1 MCNNLPTTGYGVG
14 MSGLLLFIV
23 TIIYSIVAIDQFFK
37 GNPALATVYLGYTVA
52 NVGLMIVVD

>member
-1 MCNNLPTTGYGVG
+1 